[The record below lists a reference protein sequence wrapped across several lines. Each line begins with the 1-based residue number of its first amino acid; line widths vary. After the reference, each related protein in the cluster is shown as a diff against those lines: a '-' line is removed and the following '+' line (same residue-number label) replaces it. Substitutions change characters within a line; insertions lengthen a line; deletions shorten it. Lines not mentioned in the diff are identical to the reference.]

1 MAADSFDYL
10 AIAETIGQDVD
21 WKSSLDALIKV
32 VRASFIFDNMALYIT
47 ETDSAVTEVI
57 YARAVGRGAQAEA
70 DAAWGEVIANQV
82 LASEE
87 MVLQRP
93 ENLNPATDRLAQAYL
108 LGLPLKNST
117 RIVGVLVFIRFG
129 GPDYSD
135 EHVRQAT
142 FVATQVAF
150 LLEKRALS
158 KDLRQLEDARRTM
171 QLQQDFIATVSHELR
186 TPLGFIKGY
195 TTTLL
200 RSDTTWDEKTRREFL
215 NIIDEEAD
223 HLTELIENVLESA
236 RLQSNTLAFQF
247 QPTRLDSIIRDVV
260 MRVQMRNKELKL
272 EVDVPAV
279 IIQADNV
286 RLSQVFENLINN
298 AVKYAPGS
306 KIVVRAKG
314 RVNTVHATVEDFGPG
329 ISPEHLE
336 NLFERFYRVPGQS
349 TGGTGL
355 GLFICSQIVQAHQG
369 KIWVESV
376 VGKGTT
382 FHLELPV
389 RLNAQSESGG

>member
-158 KDLRQLEDARRTM
+158 KDLRQLEDVRRTM